1 MDLKNKY
8 WLILGGV
15 SILTIGGLLITLRKK
30 KSGGSTKSS
39 SDFKNKLVDLA
50 NSEWNKW
57 NKGGKRIK
65 EGSKETIEDLR
76 KYWEEGAGVKQNDKY
91 YINEAWSS
99 AFISYL
105 MRKAGAGDDFKYAQS
120 HSQYIAE
127 AVKNRKENNSKKF
140 KAYKP
145 EEVDVKVG
153 DLVCYPRQGGITYD
167 SSAGYKSHCD
177 LVTEINGNVAVGIGG
192 NISDSVTK
200 KNYYLSNGK
209 IDKNKSKDVFVVIKN
224 LK

>member
-39 SDFKNKLVDLA
+39 SDFTGKLVDLA
-50 NSEWNKW
+50 NSEWDKW

-65 EGSKETIEDLR
+65 EGSKDTLQDLR
-76 KYWEEGAGVKQNDKY
+76 NYWEQGAGIKKNDNY
-91 YINEAWSS
+91 YISEAWSS

-105 MRKAGAGDDFKYAQS
+105 MRKAGAGDDFKYSQS

-127 AVKNRKENNSKKF
+127 SVKNRKENNSKKF

-153 DLVCYPRQGGITYD
+153 DLVCYPRQSGVTYD

-192 NISDSVTK
+192 NVSDSVSK

-209 IDKNKSKDVFVVIKN
+209 IDKNKSSNVFVVIKN